1 MMLYI
6 KYVNKLEVIYTW
18 ILWEEL
24 KNAKGFKT
32 NGALFMA

>member
-24 KNAKGFKT
+24 KDAKEFET
-32 NGALFMA
+32 DSPLFVA